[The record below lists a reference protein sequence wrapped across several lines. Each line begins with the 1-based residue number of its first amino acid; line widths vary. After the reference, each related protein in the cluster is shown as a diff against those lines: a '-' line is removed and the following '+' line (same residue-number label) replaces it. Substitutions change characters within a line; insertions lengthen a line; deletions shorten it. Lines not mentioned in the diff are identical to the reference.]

1 MSVTLTTDQ
10 FSALINSVNV
20 LPKKKT
26 KSLITE
32 YVNAQNFEDFL
43 VDFKHLKVSR
53 LQSLSLVNFVVET
66 IQMNLDHLEETEY
79 PFVCANK
86 QTRVF
91 YYKSNDKWIKGTE
104 FIKVLHS
111 KIVKQAYAELLDDFN
126 ELYKEDVGL
135 NDDEE
140 IEKRYSSSKHSIKQ
154 EIIMNL
160 CVADKM
166 SYEEL
171 FKKILTKLGVL
182 LKTSFDIV
190 K

>member
-10 FSALINSVNV
+10 FTTLINSVNV
-20 LPKKKT
+20 APKKKT

-32 YVNAQNFEDFL
+32 YVNAANFEDFL
-43 VDFKHLKVSR
+43 TNFKYLKVSK
-53 LQSLSLVNFVVET
+53 LQTLSLVNFIVET
-66 IQMNLDHLEETEY
+66 IKLNLDHLEETEY

-111 KIVKQAYAELLDDFN
+111 KIVKKAYAELLDDFN
-126 ELYKEDVGL
+126 DIYKEDVNL
-135 NDDEE
+135 NDEEE
-140 IEKRYSSSKHSIKQ
+140 IEKRYNSSKHSIKQ

-160 CVADKM
+160 CCADKM

-171 FKKILTKLGVL
+171 FKKILTKLGIL
-182 LKTSFDIV
+182 LKTNYEIV